1 MEIVFRWKSY
11 ACDPDLKEVVIT
23 TRSESLDGLV
33 VIDTRR
39 RCSVDDLTEEEKLEM
54 FHMLIEKARIPE

>member
-11 ACDPDLKEVVIT
+11 DCDPDFKEVVIT
-23 TRSESLDGLV
+23 TRSESPDGLV

-39 RCSVDDLTEEEKLEM
+39 RCLVEDLTEEEKLEM
-54 FHMLIEKARIPE
+54 FHALMDKARIPE